1 MDEFAQTRAPDD
13 LFDDDFTPITEPPI
27 QEFVPASQLHAQR
40 GGRSDRPRGNRGRG
54 RTFPQQQEQHQ
65 HQQRSQDT
73 TVAQSLTTSVQDI
86 PPASTTNDAGPITNE
101 SNTAGTKPPTAV
113 RGDRSATGGTAKPK
127 LTEEE
132 LSARLA
138 AAKLN
143 NAKRE
148 EAHRAAEADEASF
161 QQREA
166 QASQRRQEEG
176 RARRLMDQER
186 ERNRLRKLGA
196 QGGREWDE
204 GKEDRPVDSRR
215 SQFRRGAYGGTSGH
229 QGVEDRRGDSF
240 EHEVDEYGDRD
251 YGQRGGRGRGGR
263 GRGRGGRGRGGF
275 EDRGVNVEAT
285 KPPLPNAETD
295 FPALPSTN
303 PPKTGN
309 RPNSSLP
316 NGLKQNQQQQQQQQ
330 QQANVEVPTFQSPT
344 GDGQTWAD
352 EVEGNRPSGGW

>member
-27 QEFVPASQLHAQR
+27 QRFVPAPQSQPQR
-40 GGRSDRPRGNRGRG
+40 GGWSNRSRGSRGRG
-54 RTFPQQQEQHQ
+54 RTFPQQQEQQQ
-65 HQQRSQDT
+65 HSQDDSL
-73 TVAQSLTTSVQDI
+73 AQTFTTSVQDT
-86 PPASTTNDAGPITNE
+86 PPASTTNDTVPFTNE
-101 SNTAGTKPPTAV
+101 SNTTGQKPPTAV

-204 GKEDRPVDSRR
+204 GKEDRPVDARR

-229 QGVEDRRGDSF
+229 QGAEDRRGDLY
-240 EHEVDEYGDRD
+240 ENKVDEYGDHD
-251 YGQRGGRGRGGR
+251 YGQRRGRGRGGR

-275 EDRGVNVEAT
+275 EDRGGNTEIT
-285 KPPLPNAETD
+285 KPPVPSAETE
-295 FPALPSTN
+295 FPALPSAN

-309 RPNSSLP
+309 DPKIVRSD
-316 NGLKQNQQQQQQQQ
+316 GLKQKQQ
-330 QQANVEVPTFQSPT
+330 QQAKVEVPNFQSPT

-352 EVEGNRPSGGW
+352 EVEGNRPSAGW